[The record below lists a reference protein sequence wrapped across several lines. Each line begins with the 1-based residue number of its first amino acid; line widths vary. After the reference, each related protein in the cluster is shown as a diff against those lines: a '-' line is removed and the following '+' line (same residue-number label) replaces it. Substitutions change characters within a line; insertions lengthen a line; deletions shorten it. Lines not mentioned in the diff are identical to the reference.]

1 MLHHIRF
8 IHIITF
14 STFFLIHS
22 LLNPGKRLST
32 LLHNITLSYITHFFL
47 FPFSFSFITFHTAFP
62 YLQFSTA
69 LYQPFQ
75 DIQHQTQKSG
85 ALHWSFGTYQHQK
98 HNIATLYIKLALL
111 ALHRFCA
118 FCQLLCS
125 KMHCL
130 FVLHPHC
137 FNISVQCAVLFLL
150 LPLVKAKVQWSAL
163 LDCALYRLN
172 IALV

>member
-8 IHIITF
+8 LHIITF

-22 LLNPGKRLST
+22 LLNPKGY
-32 LLHNITLSYITHFFL
+32 LHCCITLHYLTLHILFL
-47 FPFSFSFITFHTAFP
+47 FPFSFSFITFDTAFP